1 MRSIFFLQIYP
12 TVYKTMFDRSERRVT
27 LFEGWM
33 NGNHGIVTGELKLL
47 SQPAWVL
54 LARGGTVLTE

>member
-1 MRSIFFLQIYP
+1 
-12 TVYKTMFDRSERRVT
+12 MFDRSERRVT